1 MDYVNAAVMS
11 SDGKVASE
19 EKELLKAAENG
30 EVTDKVMEEVVDEL
44 LVSIDKIMAFVTFRT
59 QFFWPDFSN
68 GVSWLGYTWG
78 QKWINETSRTI

>member
-68 GVSWLGYTWG
+68 DLGP
-78 QKWINETSRTI
+78 EVD